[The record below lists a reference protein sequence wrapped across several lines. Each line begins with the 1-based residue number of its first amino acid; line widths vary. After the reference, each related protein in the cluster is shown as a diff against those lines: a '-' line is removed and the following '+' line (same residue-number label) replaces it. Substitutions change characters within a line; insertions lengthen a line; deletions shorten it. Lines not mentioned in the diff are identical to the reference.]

1 MKSKKTG
8 NITLS
13 AMFMAIGYVLPFLT
27 GQIPEIG
34 KMMLPMHIPV
44 FLCGLICG
52 WQYGLAVGVI
62 LPVTRSIIFGMPAMY
77 PNAISMMF
85 ELGAYGF
92 IIGILYER
100 SKWKCIRSLY
110 RCLIAAMI
118 GGRIVWGLIM
128 SLMLGIG
135 SNGFTIQ
142 AFIAGAVIKAVPGI
156 VLQLALIPC
165 VMVALGRTKLVV
177 FHKNSKNDLIET
189 AKQ

>member
-110 RCLIAAMI
+110 RCLIVAMI
-118 GGRIVWGLIM
+118 GGRVVWGLVM

-142 AFIAGAVIKAVPGI
+142 AFMAGAVIKAVPGI

-165 VMVALGRTKLVV
+165 VMAALGRTKLVV
-177 FHKNSKNDLIET
+177 FHKNSKNDLTET

>member
-118 GGRIVWGLIM
+118 GGRVVWGMVM

-142 AFIAGAVIKAVPGI
+142 AFMAGAVIKAVPGI

-165 VMVALGRTKLVV
+165 VMAALGRTKLVV
-177 FHKNSKNDLIET
+177 FHKSSKNDLIET

>member
-165 VMVALGRTKLVV
+165 VMAALGRTKLVV
-177 FHKNSKNDLIET
+177 FHKNSKNDLTET